1 MQAEI
6 FPLNTS
12 LTISSEAFLY
22 LFLPILLFETAI
34 YIDVRRLL
42 ADIRPIML
50 LAVVAVLA
58 STFVIG
64 FSLAAVSA
72 YGLVACLLL
81 AAIVS
86 TTDPVAVVALF
97 KDISVPHRLT
107 LLVEGE
113 SLFNDAAAIAI
124 FSVLMAMLT
133 TGRAPGMMASGRSCA
148 AFRGGCSWASYWPY
162 WHHICSP
169 SCPASERPRY
179 RHGDGCLPRLR
190 DRRACLSCLR
200 RGRRR
205 LGRACLRL

>member
-1 MQAEI
+1 
-6 FPLNTS
+6 
-12 LTISSEAFLY
+12 
-22 LFLPILLFETAI
+22 
-34 YIDVRRLL
+34 
-42 ADIRPIML
+42 ML

-124 FSVLMAMLT
+124 FSVLMTMLT
-133 TGRAPGMMASGRSCA
+133 TGKGAWDDGVWAFLRGFSGVCSSASC
-148 AFRGGCSWASYWPY
+148 WP
-162 WHHICSP
+162 
-169 SCPASERPRY
+169 
-179 RHGDGCLPRLR
+179 
-190 DRRACLSCLR
+190 
-200 RGRRR
+200 
-205 LGRACLRL
+205 

>member
-1 MQAEI
+1 MNSVPIAVLSVAVLLTIVVATEPIARRVGLPLSIVLVIVGAALGFTMQAEV
-6 FPLNTS
+6 FPLSSS
-12 LTISSEAFLY
+12 LTISSEAFLF

-34 YIDVRRLL
+34 DIDVRRLL
-42 ADIRPIML
+42 ADIGPIML

-113 SLFNDAAAIAI
+113 SLFNDAAALAI
-124 FSVLMAMLT
+124 FSVLMTMLT
-133 TGRAPGMMASGRSCA
+133 TGKGAWDDGVW
-148 AFRGGCSWASYWPY
+148 AFLRGFSGGCSSASCWP
-162 WHHICSP
+162 
-169 SCPASERPRY
+169 
-179 RHGDGCLPRLR
+179 
-190 DRRACLSCLR
+190 
-200 RGRRR
+200 
-205 LGRACLRL
+205 